1 MIVERGRGRAVH
13 IRYRDD
19 RGHRKE
25 IVERDYRPYC
35 FVETEHRNKFDW
47 VAQEDGYT
55 GLYGEALSKIFVSN
69 PEQILEVKER
79 ADMLGLKTWEAN
91 IPFVNRVM
99 ADRLEG
105 LFPTWDS
112 NPIPNYDHRIWYLD
126 CEWNP
131 VTNALRVMVFHD
143 NFTGKTE
150 CLYVNPNYDATEA
163 LKNMPEAYHSNRVP
177 GRRDAKD
184 RLEFPN
190 EESMLRNFLT
200 RIGEADPDV
209 ITGWYVVGADIKTII
224 ERCNAKG
231 LTAGSLS
238 PYNRIRYQF
247 GDWSQ
252 PIPGRNC
259 IDLMVGFSKLWE
271 LKNGKLPG
279 YKLDDVAE
287 IALGEKKVELPDGHN
302 TYHTDLELYLDYSI
316 QDVELLPKL
325 DRKVNVIGYYTG
337 LQHLVQCDIRTTP
350 YITKMFTSLVLRDKE
365 FSRRIPT
372 KAQFNR
378 IDYQGADVMA
388 VEPGVHDNVGILDVK
403 AMYHSNAA
411 LHNISWETLAELPM
425 DSQITSTKMYGHDC
439 GNGTLFAKHKKGLLV
454 RQMDLMTSLRDQYK
468 ELKVTDP
475 DNKER
480 WDAMQYACKSLVA
493 SMYGVCG
500 DSKYGMYHPQ
510 VADAITFT
518 SRQTLKKLREV
529 AAEVGWETIYGHTD
543 SIFVTGLDMGSN
555 VEPHNIYG
563 VQPLPHFLDKAIKGD
578 MKKLATIN
586 EKMAPIEVQF
596 ERYCDRMLL
605 MAKNRYAGNVV
616 WTDGGFHKPNLYIKG
631 IEMKQSRMPPVMKEA
646 MGEVIGGILA
656 DTPKEKIQENVNNLI
671 VKVIDGET
679 DPLSL
684 CMKGKLTKNISDY
697 KVLSGPS
704 AGASWANEY
713 LGKRYKSGDFFLTTI
728 DESGKYMAFDEPS
741 EIQGKYKIGYK
752 ELANRFI
759 VKKIQPY
766 WEMMGWAMQPLYN
779 ALDGKGSLRWL

>member
-19 RGHRKE
+19 RGHRQE
-25 IVERDYRPYC
+25 IVERDFYPYC
-35 FVETEHRNKFDW
+35 FVETEHKSAFHG
-47 VAQEDGYT
+47 VLKEDGYT
-55 GLYGEALSKIFVSN
+55 GLYGEDLTKIVVNN
-69 PEQILEVKER
+69 PEQIIEIKEQASSLR
-79 ADMLGLKTWEAN
+79 VNTWEAN
-91 IPFVNRVM
+91 IPYVNRVLV
-99 ADRLEG
+99 DRLC
-105 LFPTWDS
+105 PDD
-112 NPIPNYDHRIWYLD
+112 PIPNYDHRIWYLD

-131 VTNALRVMVFHD
+131 VTSALRVMVFHD

-150 CLYVNPNYDATEA
+150 CLYVNPNYETRDG
-163 LKNMPEAYHSNRVP
+163 KINYYIHNRTP
-177 GRRDAKD
+177 GRRDAKG

-190 EESMLRNFLT
+190 EESMLREFLELMK
-200 RIGEADPDV
+200 EADPDV

-238 PYNRIRYQF
+238 PYNRVRYQF

-287 IALGEKKVELPDGHN
+287 IALGEKKVALPNGHN
-302 TYHTDLELYLDYSI
+302 TYNTDLELYLDYSI

-325 DRKVNVIGYYTG
+325 DRKVNAIGYYTG

-350 YITKMFTSLVLRDKE
+350 YITKMFSSLVLRDQTFLK
-365 FSRRIPT
+365 RIPT
-372 KAQFNR
+372 SAQFDK

-388 VEPGVHDNVGILDVK
+388 VEPGVHENVGILDVK

-411 LHNISWETLAELPM
+411 LHNISWETLHE
-425 DSQITSTKMYGHDC
+425 DGKDC
-439 GNGTLFAKHKKGLLV
+439 GNGVKFAQGGKGLLV
-454 RQMDLMTSLRDQYK
+454 RQMDKMTELRNKYKHLMWQ
-468 ELKVTDP
+468 DP
-475 DNKER
+475 DNKGR

-500 DSKYGMYHPQ
+500 DSKYGMYHPK

-518 SRQTLKKLREV
+518 SRQTLKKLRDV
-529 AAEVGWETIYGHTD
+529 AFQVGWKTIYGHTD
-543 SIFVTGLDMGSN
+543 SIFVTGVDMRKWS
-555 VEPHNIYG
+555 ETPDA
-563 VQPLPHFLDKAIKGD
+563 LERLE
-578 MKKLATIN
+578 TIN
-586 EKMAPIEVQF
+586 ARMYPIETQF

-616 WTDGGFHKPNLYIKG
+616 WTDGEWHEPTLYFKG

-656 DTPKEKIQENVNNLI
+656 NKKKEEIEESIRKLTL
-671 VKVIDGET
+671 KVINGEA
-679 DPLSL
+679 DPTSL
-684 CMKGKLTKNISDY
+684 CMKGKLTKNLSEY

-704 AGASWANEY
+704 AGAAWANEY
-713 LGKRYKSGDFFLTTI
+713 LGKRYRSGDFFLTTL
-728 DESGKYMAFDEPS
+728 DNGGKYIAFDEPS
-741 EIQGKYKIGYK
+741 EIEGKYEIGYK

-779 ALDGKGSLRWL
+779 ILDGKGDMVWL